1 MIPKRVR
8 AQAFAAAVLTTAIAL
23 LVPPLLMV
31 NGMRVLANDWFVR
44 FEYGRDGFPPDR
56 YGMPRSERTRLALIG
71 LRSIEPREHAGG
83 ELLRQARLRD
93 GTPAFRAKELRH
105 MSDVRRIVGLLFP
118 LQPAILAL
126 VAAIATAGT
135 TAPRLVARGLQ
146 VGAALTLALAAVT
159 AILVAL
165 DAVAFLDG
173 FHTLFFEG
181 ESWRFAET
189 DTLRRLYPDR
199 FWSDTAILLGIGAAG
214 QALLIGAA
222 ATAWRRR
229 QA

>member
-1 MIPKRVR
+1 M
-8 AQAFAAAVLTTAIAL
+8 TATIAL

-44 FEYGRDGFPPDR
+44 FEYGRDGFPRDP
-56 YGMPRSERTRLALIG
+56 YGMSRAERTRLALIG
-71 LRSIEPREHAGG
+71 LRSIEPRDREGID
-83 ELLRQARLRD
+83 LLRRARLPD
-93 GTPAFRAKELRH
+93 GRPAFRSKELRH
-105 MSDVRRIVGLLFP
+105 MADVRRIVGVLFP
-118 LQPAILAL
+118 LQPVL
-126 VAAIATAGT
+126 VALLAALATADRSLR
-135 TAPRLVARGLQ
+135 RLVARALQ
-146 VGAALTLALAAVT
+146 AGAALTLALAAVT
-159 AILVAL
+159 GILVAL

-199 FWSDTAILLGIGAAG
+199 FWSDTAILLGA
-214 QALLIGAA
+214 GAA
-222 ATAWRRR
+222 AQALVLAAAATVWRRR